1 MKKILIILI
10 ILMSFTIIGCSSDD
24 KIVINKSNVIYLNNE
39 VTLTKYINMQPVV
52 YVSSDET
59 IFTVNNYLGR
69 ALKEGECMLKA
80 YSTLTN
86 KEVENYL
93 IQIKSNKLQKISI
106 SGINSL
112 KVGQTAALTVETV
125 PNNYDDTIIWQSSD
139 ESIATIRKGIIEAV
153 SQGVVTIKAISE
165 SNNLVQDEITIYI
178 ENNETENST
187 IIERTYETTDSIN
200 LSSLSQSLKPIIEK
214 NLKAIVGIKS
224 YYSYYGRDILLY
236 DASATIYKR
245 KYCLEN
251 GEETDANSIFSY
263 YLYYAII
270 NKHIL
275 SKASKC
281 VIYYDDKEY
290 ETELCGYDE
299 KENIAIVCF
308 KATDYFQT
316 VEFGSSSDVKTGEFV
331 ISLGVTDKNNI
342 YNSGTFGIVS
352 QSERYIKTD
361 TDSDGISDWD
371 ILYIQ
376 HDASVKSNAS
386 GGVLINMKGEVI
398 ALNTTTLNTESNIDN
413 MSFAIPSDTIVRLCP
428 YLEEG
433 KKISRYKMGVSF
445 TEVKTIINSESLKN
459 QLNYDG
465 VCEYGIYI
473 TDVDKNGLGDKSGLK
488 INDIILSINGT
499 DINFSYDIRKEL
511 DNAYFNNYE
520 YIEME
525 VYRNGNII
533 TLKVVF

>member
-1 MKKILIILI
+1 MKKVLIILI
-10 ILMSFTIIGCSSDD
+10 ILMSFTILGCSSDD

-52 YVSSDET
+52 YESSDET
-59 IFTVNNYLGR
+59 VFTVNNYIGR

-93 IQIKSNKLQKISI
+93 IQIKSNKLQKISL

-125 PNNYDDTIIWQSSD
+125 PNNYDDTIIWKSSD
-139 ESIATIRKGIIEAV
+139 ESIATIKKGILQAI
-153 SQGVVTIKAISE
+153 SKGVVTIKAISE
-165 SNNLVQDEITIYI
+165 NNNLVQDEITIYI
-178 ENNETENST
+178 EENETENST
-187 IIERTYETTDSIN
+187 IIEKNYETTDSIN

-251 GEETDANSIFSY
+251 GEEADANSIFSY

-270 NKHIL
+270 NKHVL
-275 SKASKC
+275 SRASKC

-352 QSERYIKTD
+352 QSARYIKTD
-361 TDSDGISDWD
+361 TDSDGVSDWD

-445 TEVKTIINSESLKN
+445 TEVKTIINSESLKS

-465 VCEYGIYI
+465 VYEYGIYI
-473 TDVDKNGLGDKSGLK
+473 TEVDKNGLGDTSGLK